1 MFYVRKL
8 QLERHK
14 IRISY
19 FLQSWHINILSKY
32 KLLTNSNLCNL
43 IIWLFLRIPA
53 IGQEMNHAKVTLD
66 IPATN
71 TLLIDSYITNSFQ
84 VKSAIK
90 P

>member
-1 MFYVRKL
+1 
-8 QLERHK
+8 
-14 IRISY
+14 
-19 FLQSWHINILSKY
+19 
-32 KLLTNSNLCNL
+32 
-43 IIWLFLRIPA
+43 
-53 IGQEMNHAKVTLD
+53 MNHAKVTLD